1 MAEWLLVFW
10 FAGRSVEA
18 SGPHEAQT
26 CLVMLAAQP
35 GPAKCV
41 HKDDPRR
48 VLGQKGGPRG

>member
-10 FAGRSVEA
+10 FAGRTVEV

-41 HKDDPRR
+41 HKDDPRKR
-48 VLGQKGGPRG
+48 IGQK